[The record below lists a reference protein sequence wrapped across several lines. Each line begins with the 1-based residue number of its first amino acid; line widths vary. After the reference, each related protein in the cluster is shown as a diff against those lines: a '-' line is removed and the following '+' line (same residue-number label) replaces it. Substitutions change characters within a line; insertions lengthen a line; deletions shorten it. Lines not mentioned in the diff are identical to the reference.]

1 MKSLKKITQY
11 ITKKPLLS
19 TGIALSTVA
28 VFGMAM
34 GTYAYFSDQKST
46 SKAQLT
52 LKNGVVK
59 LDDIANETG
68 DGATG
73 DNQFK
78 LGEFDWTYL
87 GNDSTTDGST
97 PARKTMK
104 GIVLPLPF
112 NNVQISPKV
121 AQSFSNTLPGDVFRK
136 IIRVGYGSTTG
147 AVAAKYSINWVQMPN
162 ASGTDS
168 DFTNVD
174 VQIIAGVG
182 NQQDL
187 TDKKAVNVVYSANG
201 ALDDFGTT
209 SSHTGHNTPLTGNV
223 DAKQYIEIAIYV
235 GIRRDIQSGTA
246 ETEIF
251 KNLTKQ
257 LKVTVEQRLETRSDT
272 SNLAVKE

>member
-1 MKSLKKITQY
+1 MKKYSQFFDKNA
-11 ITKKPLLS
+11 LLS
-19 TGIALSTVA
+19 IGIALLIVA
-28 VFGMAM
+28 VFGVAK
-34 GTYAYFSDQKST
+34 GTYAYFSDQQTT

-52 LKNGVVK
+52 LKSGVVK
-59 LDDIANETG
+59 LDDIADVIG

-87 GNDSTTDGST
+87 GNDSKTDGST
-97 PARKTMK
+97 PARTTMK
-104 GIVLPLPF
+104 DIKLPF

-121 AQSFSNTLPGDVFRK
+121 AQSFSHTLPGDVFRK

-147 AVAAKYSINWVQMPN
+147 AVAAKYSINWVNMPN
-162 ASGTDS
+162 ASGPDS

-187 TDKKAVNVVYSANG
+187 TDKKPVKVVYSAKG

-235 GIRRDIQSGTA
+235 GIRRDIQSGKT

>member
-1 MKSLKKITQY
+1 MKKITQY

-52 LKNGVVK
+52 LKSGVVK
-59 LDDIANETG
+59 LDDIANVNG

-87 GNDSTTDGST
+87 GNDSTTDGLT
-97 PARKTMK
+97 PARSTFKD
-104 GIVLPLPF
+104 IVLPLPF

-121 AQSFSNTLPGDVFRK
+121 AQSFSHTLPGDVFRK

-147 AVAAKYSINWVQMPN
+147 AVAAKYSINWVTN
-162 ASGTDS
+162 VVGTDS
-168 DFTNVD
+168 DYTNVD

-187 TDKKAVNVVYSANG
+187 TDKKAVNVVYSENG

-209 SSHTGHNTPLTGNV
+209 DSHTGHNTPLTGNV

-235 GIRRDIQSGTA
+235 GIRRDIQSVKP

-272 SNLAVKE
+272 SNLAVEE

>member
-1 MKSLKKITQY
+1 MKKITQY

-19 TGIALSTVA
+19 TGIALLIVA
-28 VFGMAM
+28 VFGIAK
-34 GTYAYFSDQKST
+34 GTYAYFSDQQTT

-52 LKNGVVK
+52 LKSGVVK
-59 LDDIANETG
+59 LDDIANVNG

-97 PARKTMK
+97 PARSTMK
-104 GIVLPLPF
+104 KYKDIDLPF

-121 AQSFSNTLPGDVFRK
+121 GQSFSHTLPGDVFRK

-147 AVAAKYSINWVQMPN
+147 AVAAKYSINWVKMPN
-162 ASGTDS
+162 VVGTDS
-168 DFTNVD
+168 GYTNVD

-187 TDKKAVNVVYSANG
+187 TDKNAVNVVYSANG

-209 SSHTGHNTPLTGNV
+209 SSHTSHNESLTGNLKT
-223 DAKQYIEIAIYV
+223 KQYIEIAIYV
-235 GIRRDIQSGTA
+235 GIRRDLQSGMS

-251 KNLTKQ
+251 KNITRQ
-257 LKVTVEQRLETRSDT
+257 IKVTVEQRLETRSDT
-272 SNLAVKE
+272 SNLAVEE

>member
-1 MKSLKKITQY
+1 MKKITQY

-19 TGIALSTVA
+19 TGIALLIVA
-28 VFGMAM
+28 VFGIAK
-34 GTYAYFSDQKST
+34 GTYAYFSDQQTT

-52 LKNGVVK
+52 LKSGVVK
-59 LDDIANETG
+59 LDDIANVNG

-97 PARKTMK
+97 PARSKMN
-104 GIVLPLPF
+104 GIPLPF

-121 AQSFSNTLPGDVFRK
+121 GQSFSHTLPGDVFRK

-147 AVAAKYSINWVQMPN
+147 AVAAKYSINWVEMLN

-182 NQQDL
+182 SQNDL
-187 TDKKAVNVVYSANG
+187 KEKKVVNLTYSENG

-223 DAKQYIEIAIYV
+223 NAKQYIEIAIYV
-235 GIRRDIQSGTA
+235 GIRRDLQSGKS

-251 KNLTKQ
+251 KNITRQ
-257 LKVTVEQRLETRSDT
+257 IKVTVEQRLETRSDT
-272 SNLAVKE
+272 SNLAVEE

>member
-1 MKSLKKITQY
+1 MKKITQY

-52 LKNGVVK
+52 LINGVVK

-68 DGATG
+68 DGKTG

-97 PARKTMK
+97 PARTTMK
-104 GIVLPLPF
+104 DINNLPF
-112 NNVQISPKV
+112 NNTQIKSED
-121 AQSFSNTLPGDVFRK
+121 AQSFSHTLPGDVFRK
-136 IIRVGYGSTTG
+136 IIRVGYGSTSG
-147 AVAAKYSINWVQMPN
+147 SVAAKYSINWVNMPN
-162 ASGTDS
+162 ASGPDS

-187 TDKKAVNVVYSANG
+187 TDKKPVKVVYSTNG
-201 ALDDFGTT
+201 ALDNFGTT

-235 GIRRDIQSGTA
+235 GIRRDIQSGKT

-251 KNLTKQ
+251 KNLTEQ

>member
-97 PARKTMK
+97 PARTTMK
-104 GIVLPLPF
+104 DIKLPLPF

-121 AQSFSNTLPGDVFRK
+121 AQSFSHTLPGDVFRK

-168 DFTNVD
+168 NFTNVD

-187 TDKKAVNVVYSANG
+187 TNKKAVNVVYSANG
-201 ALDDFGTT
+201 ALDNFRTT

-235 GIRRDIQSGTA
+235 GIRRDIQSGKT

>member
-1 MKSLKKITQY
+1 MKKITQY

-19 TGIALSTVA
+19 TGIALSTIA
-28 VFGMAM
+28 VFGMTM
-34 GTYAYFSDQKST
+34 GTTYAYFSDQKST

-52 LKNGVVK
+52 LINGVVK
-59 LDDIANETG
+59 LDDIANESG

-87 GNDSTTDGST
+87 GNDSNTDGST
-97 PARKTMK
+97 RARTKMK
-104 GIVLPLPF
+104 GIELPF
-112 NNVQISPKV
+112 NNTQITKDG
-121 AQSFSNTLPGDVFRK
+121 QSFSHTLPGDVFRK
-136 IIRVGYGSTTG
+136 IIRVGYGSTSG
-147 AVAAKYSINWVQMPN
+147 AVAAKYSINWENMPN

-168 DFTNVD
+168 YFTNVD

-182 NQQDL
+182 SQQDL
-187 TDKKAVNVVYSANG
+187 NEKKVVNLTYNANG
-201 ALDDFGTT
+201 TLDDFGTT
-209 SSHTGHNTPLTGNV
+209 ASHTRNNGPLTGNV

-235 GIRRDIQSGTA
+235 GIRRDIESGQT

-272 SNLAVKE
+272 SNLAVEE

>member
-1 MKSLKKITQY
+1 MKKITQY

-52 LKNGVVK
+52 LINGVVK
-59 LDDIANETG
+59 LDDIANEIG

-87 GNDSTTDGST
+87 GNDSNTDGST
-97 PARKTMK
+97 PARTTMK
-104 GIVLPLPF
+104 DINLPF
-112 NNVQISPKV
+112 NNRQISPKV
-121 AQSFSNTLPGDVFRK
+121 AQSFSHTLPGDVFIK
-136 IIRVGYGSTTG
+136 IIRVGYGSTSG
-147 AVAAKYSINWVQMPN
+147 AVAAKYSINWIKMPN

-182 NQQDL
+182 SQQDL
-187 TDKKAVNVVYSANG
+187 NEKKVVNLTYNANG
-201 ALDDFGTT
+201 TLDDFGTT
-209 SSHTGHNTPLTGNV
+209 TSHTGNNGPLTGNV
-223 DAKQYIEIAIYV
+223 DANQYIEIAIYV
-235 GIRRDIQSGTA
+235 GIRRDIQSGKT
-246 ETEIF
+246 EIEIF

-272 SNLAVKE
+272 SNLAVEE

>member
-59 LDDIANETG
+59 LDDIADVSG

-87 GNDSTTDGST
+87 GNDSTTGGST
-97 PARKTMK
+97 PARTTMK
-104 GIVLPLPF
+104 DINLPF
-112 NNVQISPKV
+112 NNTQIKSED
-121 AQSFSNTLPGDVFRK
+121 AQLFSNTLPGDVFRK

-147 AVAAKYSINWVQMPN
+147 AVAAKYSINWVEMPN

-182 NQQDL
+182 SQNDL
-187 TDKKAVNVVYSANG
+187 KKKVVNLTYSENG

-209 SSHTGHNTPLTGNV
+209 DSHTGHNTPLTGNV
-223 DAKQYIEIAIYV
+223 NAKQYIEIAIYV
-235 GIRRDIQSGTA
+235 GIRRDIQSGKT

-257 LKVTVEQRLETRSDT
+257 LEVTVEQRLETRSDT

>member
-1 MKSLKKITQY
+1 MKKITQY

-19 TGIALSTVA
+19 TGIALSTIA
-28 VFGMAM
+28 VFGMTM
-34 GTYAYFSDQKST
+34 GTTYAYFSDQKST

-52 LKNGVVK
+52 LTNGVVK
-59 LDDIANETG
+59 LEDITNVSG

-97 PARKTMK
+97 PARTTMK
-104 GIVLPLPF
+104 DIDLPF

-121 AQSFSNTLPGDVFRK
+121 AQSFSHTLPGDVFRK
-136 IIRVGYGSTTG
+136 IIRVGYGYTSG
-147 AVAAKYSINWVQMPN
+147 AVAAKYSINWEKIPN
-162 ASGTDS
+162 ANGTDS

-182 NQQDL
+182 SQQDL
-187 TDKKAVNVVYSANG
+187 ENKDVNLTYNANG
-201 ALDDFGTT
+201 TLDDFGTT
-209 SSHTGHNTPLTGNV
+209 SSHTENNGPLTGNV
-223 DAKQYIEIAIYV
+223 YAKQYIEIAIYV
-235 GIRRDIQSGTA
+235 GIRRDIQSGKT

-251 KNLTKQ
+251 KNLTEQ

-272 SNLAVKE
+272 SNLAVEE

>member
-1 MKSLKKITQY
+1 MKKITQY

-52 LKNGVVK
+52 LINGVVK

-68 DGATG
+68 DGKTG

-97 PARKTMK
+97 PARTTMK
-104 GIVLPLPF
+104 DINNLPF
-112 NNVQISPKV
+112 NNTQIKSED
-121 AQSFSNTLPGDVFRK
+121 AQSFSHTLPGDVFRK
-136 IIRVGYGSTTG
+136 IIRVGYGSTSG
-147 AVAAKYSINWVQMPN
+147 SVAAKYSINWVNMPN
-162 ASGTDS
+162 ASGPDS

-201 ALDDFGTT
+201 ALDNFRTT

-235 GIRRDIQSGTA
+235 GIRRDIQSGKT

>member
-1 MKSLKKITQY
+1 MKKITQY

-59 LDDIANETG
+59 LDDIADVSG

-97 PARKTMK
+97 PARTTMK
-104 GIVLPLPF
+104 GIKLPF
-112 NNVQISPKV
+112 NNTQITSKD
-121 AQSFSNTLPGDVFRK
+121 AQSFSHTLPGDVFRK
-136 IIRVGYGSTTG
+136 IIRVGYGSTSG
-147 AVAAKYSINWVQMPN
+147 SVAAKYSINWVKMPN
-162 ASGTDS
+162 VNGTDS

-187 TDKKAVNVVYSANG
+187 TDKTAGNVVYSANG
-201 ALDDFGTT
+201 ALDNFRTT

-235 GIRRDIQSGTA
+235 GIRRDIQSGKT

>member
-1 MKSLKKITQY
+1 LKKITQY

-87 GNDSTTDGST
+87 GNDSTTDGLT
-97 PARKTMK
+97 PARTTMK
-104 GIVLPLPF
+104 DIKLPLPF

-147 AVAAKYSINWVQMPN
+147 AVAAKYSINWVPN
-162 ASGTDS
+162 ASGTDL

-187 TDKKAVNVVYSANG
+187 TDKKPAKVVYSTNG

-235 GIRRDIQSGTA
+235 GIRRDIQSGTT
-246 ETEIF
+246 EKEIF